1 MVNINPNML
10 ACLLL
15 IKLIRALPL
24 GAQMPVLPSTDA
36 DASREALIITY
47 HPLVRTIACRMA
59 RRLPPSVD
67 IDEMI
72 NVGMLGLI
80 DAVDRF
86 DPERGVPF
94 KSYAE
99 IRIQGAMI
107 DSLRHDDW
115 IPRSVRRKSNHLEET
130 RTRLFQGLGRT
141 PTREEMA
148 HVMDISPEAY
158 DKMVRDSRIKKLIS
172 LDVSTTEDGHTPLV
186 ESVSNQEDSPEE
198 LLGSEE
204 LKGMISH
211 AVDCLPEKERLA
223 VTQYYLQGLTLKQIG
238 SLLGVTESRAC
249 QLRGQGIRRL
259 RFRLRHT
266 VH

>member
-1 MVNINPNML
+1 MP
-10 ACLLL
+10 
-15 IKLIRALPL
+15 ALPSSD
-24 GAQMPVLPSTDA
+24 VTT
-36 DASREALIITY
+36 SREELIIGF

-67 IDEMI
+67 VDEMI

-130 RTRLFQGLGRT
+130 RTRLAQGLGRT

-148 HVMDISPEAY
+148 HVLDISVEDY
-158 DKMVRDSRIKKLIS
+158 EKMVRESRISKLIS
-172 LDVSTTEDGHTPLV
+172 LDVSTTEDGQTPLV
-186 ESVSNQEDSPEE
+186 ESVSNNDDTPEE

-211 AVDCLPEKERLA
+211 AVNCLPEKERLA
-223 VTQYYLQGLTLKQIG
+223 VTKYYLQGLTLKQIG
-238 SLLGVTESRAC
+238 SLLDVTESRAC

-259 RFRLRHT
+259 RFRLRHA

>member
-1 MVNINPNML
+1 MP
-10 ACLLL
+10 
-15 IKLIRALPL
+15 ALT
-24 GAQMPVLPSTDA
+24 PVA
-36 DASREALIITY
+36 NEMSREEIIISY

-67 IDEMI
+67 VDELI

-107 DSLRHDDW
+107 DALRSDDW
-115 IPRSVRRKSNHLEET
+115 VPRSVRRKSNHIEDV
-130 RTRLFQGLGRT
+130 RSRLNHGLGRT
-141 PTREEMA
+141 PSRNEMA
-148 HVMDISPEAY
+148 KALNITGAAY
-158 DKMVRDSRIKKLIS
+158 DNLVREARISRLIS
-172 LDVSTTEDGHTPLV
+172 LDVSTTEDGKTPLV
-186 ESVSNQEDSPEE
+186 ESISNEDETIEDALSMEQ
-198 LLGSEE
+198 
-204 LKGMISH
+204 LKEMVTH
-211 AVDCLPEKERLA
+211 AVNCLPEKERVA
-223 VTQYYLQGLTLKQIG
+223 VTKYYLQGLTLRQIG
-238 SLLGVTESRAC
+238 SVLGVTESRAC

-259 RFRLRHT
+259 KFRLRHA

>member
-1 MVNINPNML
+1 MP
-10 ACLLL
+10 
-15 IKLIRALPL
+15 ALSS
-24 GAQMPVLPSTDA
+24 STDA
-36 DASREALIITY
+36 LSREELIISY

-67 IDEMI
+67 VDELI

-107 DSLRHDDW
+107 DALRNDDW
-115 IPRSVRRKSNHLEET
+115 VPRSVRRKANRIEDA
-130 RTRLFQGLGRT
+130 RTQLSRNLSRD

-148 HVMDISPEAY
+148 KALGTSVGEY
-158 DKMVRDSRIKKLIS
+158 ENLVRDARITRLIS
-172 LDVSTTEDGHTPLV
+172 LDVSTTDDGRTPLV
-186 ESVSNQEDSPEE
+186 ESVSGLDDADPETQLGMEQLKE
-198 LLGSEE
+198 LVT
-204 LKGMISH
+204 H
-211 AVDCLPEKERLA
+211 AVNCLPEKERVA
-223 VTQYYLQGLTLKQIG
+223 VTKYYLQGLTLRQIG
-238 SLLGVTESRAC
+238 AILGVTESRAC
-249 QLRGQGIRRL
+249 QLRGQGIKRL
-259 RFRLRHT
+259 KFRLRHA